1 MGTQTGSISFE
12 TSNGLKSYASSTY
25 ATLSQI
31 KGQFAISNSSA
42 SSANKTATIIPL
54 NSSWTLYSG
63 ATVTVKFENKNTS
76 TSNSL
81 TLNVNNTGAKEIKD
95 YAGNT
100 LQQSAKEWQDNT
112 TMTLTYDGTNWRI
125 QDTNLMEQVHSAQSS
140 IEQTAASIVSLV
152 SNQDYY
158 IIPDGTTGE
167 NTIKSTFTQQAN
179 AIDAR
184 VEKDGVIAA
193 INASVEEIEGITGSS
208 LQIQAD
214 KVNIAGAAIFTNNGR
229 LSETSLNNTYSP
241 ISTTT
246 TLNNYITSNN
256 ATLQTLQ
263 NQIDG
268 QIEAWYFSADPA
280 TTAYGAT
287 EVPLDAA
294 AANWR
299 TVELKDRHVGDL
311 YYNVTT
317 GHSWRWMKE
326 GTDPNYTWKWLAI
339 PDSDAAAALA
349 AAQQAQ
355 NTANNKKRIFTI
367 QPTGPYD
374 VGDLWVNGS
383 QVKYC
388 TNSNATEN
396 SYNAN
401 DWALTATDDT
411 TANTAVYRTQRIYC
425 RTTEA
430 QANLTGPTTWLSTS
444 GTGYGNWSTSIPQ
457 LTNNGTKYSFLYTC
471 TQTQTVAQA
480 KNSGTTCTCSEV
492 LLDNSTTIIDGGTII
507 TGTVHANA
515 INSSSGTFN
524 TANIPDLNASKITA
538 GDIAADRITTNLI
551 SAINAEVSDIS
562 ALNATIGGF
571 EIDDTSIH
579 TRQIGVT
586 SNADNSIALSS
597 VDFTRTINNTSRSGL
612 RFAMGDKFAVTGD
625 GTVYASG
632 ITISESQV
640 AGLTGDLIDAKKH
653 TQVIVSANNIN
664 YLAAGKETAAT
675 LTATL
680 YIDGSVT
687 TSGVTY
693 QWYQDGTIISSNGTS
708 QNLTV
713 TGTMGLSHLY
723 TCTCTWT

>member
-12 TSNGLKSYASSTY
+12 TANGLKSYASQNY

-42 SSANKTATIIPL
+42 SEINKTATIVPA
-54 NSSWTLYSG
+54 NSNWTLYSG
-63 ATVTVKFENKNTS
+63 ATITVKFVNKNTAAAS
-76 TSNSL
+76 PPPEL
-81 TLNVNNTGAKEIKD
+81 TLNVNNTGAKTIKD
-95 YAGNT
+95 YAGNQ
-100 LQQSAKEWQDNT
+100 LQQASSKWEDKT
-112 TMTLTYDGTNWRI
+112 TMVLTYDGTNWRI
-125 QDTNLMEQVHSAQSS
+125 QDTNIMERIHSMDSS
-140 IEQTAASIVSLV
+140 IEQTATSIVSLV

-158 IIPDGTTGE
+158 ITPDGTTGE

-246 TLNNYITSNN
+246 T
-256 ATLQTLQ
+256 
-263 NQIDG
+263 
-268 QIEAWYFSADPA
+268 
-280 TTAYGAT
+280 
-287 EVPLDAA
+287 
-294 AANWR
+294 
-299 TVELKDRHVGDL
+299 
-311 YYNVTT
+311 
-317 GHSWRWMKE
+317 
-326 GTDPNYTWKWLAI
+326 
-339 PDSDAAAALA
+339 
-349 AAQQAQ
+349 
-355 NTANNKKRIFTI
+355 
-367 QPTGPYD
+367 
-374 VGDLWVNGS
+374 
-383 QVKYC
+383 
-388 TNSNATEN
+388 
-396 SYNAN
+396 
-401 DWALTATDDT
+401 
-411 TANTAVYRTQRIYC
+411 AVYRIQRIYY
-425 RTTEA
+425 RATEA
-430 QANLTGPTTWLSTS
+430 QSNLTGPTTWLSIS

-457 LTNNGTKYSFLYTC
+457 LINNGTKYSFLYTC

-480 KNSGTTCTCSEV
+480 NSGTTCTCSEV
-492 LLDNSTTIIDGGTII
+492 LLDNSTTVIDGGSII
-507 TGTVHANA
+507 T
-515 INSSSGTFN
+515 NS
-524 TANIPDLNASKITA
+524 
-538 GDIAADRITTNLI
+538 
-551 SAINAEVSDIS
+551 INANKISISDIS
-562 ALNATIGGF
+562 ALEATIGGF

-597 VDFTRTINNTSRSGL
+597 VDFTRTINNIPRSGL

-664 YLAAGKETAAT
+664 YLAVGNETAAT
-675 LTATL
+675 LTAIL
-680 YIDGSVT
+680 YIDGNVT

-693 QWYQDGTIISSNGTS
+693 QWYKDGTIISLNGTS